1 MEWSE
6 RVAIGI
12 IRNAVS
18 RYLNLKPFDGDL
30 PPSPDDHSRLLY
42 IHIPFC
48 LTLCPYCSFHKFRF
62 DEPSARAYFAL
73 LRHEME
79 IINALGYRFDSLYFG
94 GGTTTVLPDE
104 LARTIDRAKE
114 LFDIRDV
121 SCESDPIHVS
131 DLLTPE
137 LSGKIDRLSIGIQSF
152 NDAHLR
158 KIGRYKKF
166 GSGEEQYRAVEKALE
181 HFKIVN
187 VDMIYNYPDQSEE
200 ELHGELDT
208 LTRLGAPQVTF
219 YPLMYAPH
227 IREKLSRMWG
237 ELDDEKESR
246 MFQIIDRRMSEHYKR
261 RSGWAWSREQEGI
274 IDEYVIERSEYV
286 GIGSGAFS
294 FIGDTLYAN
303 TFSLPEY
310 AERLRSGRLPLTH
323 AAHFPS
329 RAIAQYRMMVEGFG
343 LAPMDHSLWPEQ
355 WLLRLGGMIR
365 ENTLTPKGVHLF
377 SLMMREFYN
386 GMDHVRETMRRNLK
400 EEDGY
405 IDQFLDVRI

>member
-1 MEWSE
+1 MGWAEQI
-6 RVAIGI
+6 ATGI
-12 IRNAVS
+12 MRRAS
-18 RYLNLKPFDGDL
+18 KRYLNLQPYGGEF
-30 PPSPDDHSRLLY
+30 PASPDQTPRLLY

-62 DEPSARAYFAL
+62 DESSARSYFEL

-79 IINALGYRFDSLYFG
+79 IIYALGYRFDSLYFG
-94 GGTTTVLPDE
+94 GGTTTILPDE

-114 LFDIRDV
+114 LFDIYEV

-131 DLLTPE
+131 DLLTPQ

-152 NDAHLR
+152 NDAHLQ

-166 GSGEEQYRAVEKALE
+166 GSGAEQYRAVEKALE

-187 VDMIYNYPDQSEE
+187 VDMIYNYPDQSDE
-200 ELHGELDT
+200 ELHLELDT
-208 LTRLGAPQVTF
+208 LIRLGAGQVTF

-237 ELDDEKESR
+237 KLDDEKESR
-246 MFQIIDRRMSEHYKR
+246 MYQMIDWRMREHYTR

-310 AERLRSGRLPLTH
+310 AECLRNDRLALTH
-323 AAHFPS
+323 AVQFPK

-343 LAPMDHSLWPEQ
+343 LSSMDHALWPEKT
-355 WLLRLGGMIR
+355 LLKWSGMIHGDR
-365 ENTLTPKGVHLF
+365 LSSRGIHLF

-386 GMDHVRETMRRNLK
+386 GMDYVRETMRHHLK
-400 EEDGY
+400 DDDG
-405 IDQFLDVRI
+405 IIR